1 MTLSTQ
7 FMTMLAMVGMGI
19 FFGAGL
25 DTYNRF
31 LKRSK
36 RKSWLVF
43 INDVLFWIL
52 HGLFIFFVLF
62 RVNQGE
68 LRFYI
73 FIALLC
79 GFAAYQ
85 SLFKV
90 IYLRWLEV
98 LISFVISLLRFFVK
112 VVHLLIYKPIY
123 FVITT
128 LLELI
133 FMIGKGLLVLFKWF
147 IMAIWFVI
155 KVLFMPIMW
164 ILLLI
169 WKLSPKTIKKS
180 VEKIYNKLAGKYKI
194 IKNIITH
201 WISKWKKDKE

>member
-7 FMTMLAMVGMGI
+7 FMTMLAMIGMGS
-19 FFGAGL
+19 FFGAAL

-43 INDVLFWIL
+43 INDVLFWIIQ
-52 HGLFIFFVLF
+52 GLFIFFVLF

-85 SLFKV
+85 SLFKA
-90 IYLRWLEV
+90 IYLRWLEM
-98 LISFVISLLRFFVK
+98 LISIVISLLRFFVK
-112 VVHLLIYKPIY
+112 IVYLLIYKPIY
-123 FVITT
+123 LS
-128 LLELI
+128 LLPY
-133 FMIGKGLLVLFKWF
+133 FTWF
-147 IMAIWFVI
+147 
-155 KVLFMPIMW
+155 L
-164 ILLLI
+164 
-169 WKLSPKTIKKS
+169 
-180 VEKIYNKLAGKYKI
+180 
-194 IKNIITH
+194 
-201 WISKWKKDKE
+201 